1 MKRAGFTLV
10 ELLVVIAIIGML
22 VGLLLPAVQQ
32 ARSAARRMS
41 CANNLRQLGL
51 AMLNYESNNRGF
63 PIGMYTFEGD
73 DMVSRGE
80 EHWRN
85 DHCWYSQMGPYIE
98 QTAWYQRIDFTKAMT
113 HIVNEE
119 ARRFKIPTYACPE
132 DIGLQENEWDSQR
145 WARFRHNYVVNWGN
159 TNYSQSEK
167 NGVAFRG
174 APFQSRSKTILSVIK
189 DGLSNTLLMSE
200 VCVIPN
206 NGTGW
211 GGSISDASISLGCAF
226 TGWNPPNSG
235 LADETFLGAINNAD
249 YATMRIPSPVSVSTE
264 LQVIAARS
272 HHIGGVN
279 RVCCDGS
286 VDFASNSLDAAVW
299 RAMSTACGT
308 SEELEELPVGNEPL
322 FFDTTSH

>member
-63 PIGMYTFEGD
+63 PSGMYTFVGD
-73 DMVSRGE
+73 DFSARGVD
-80 EHWRN
+80 HWRN

-98 QTAWYQRIDFTKAMT
+98 QMAWYQMLNFEKSMSDP
-113 HIVNEE
+113 VNEA
-119 ARRFKIPTYACPE
+119 ARRVKIPTYACPE
-132 DIGLQENEWDSQR
+132 DIGLQENEWDSAT
-145 WARFRHNYVVNWGN
+145 WARIRHNYVVNWGN
-159 TNYSQSEK
+159 TNYSQATK
-167 NGVAFRG
+167 DGVLFRG
-174 APFQSRSKTILSVIK
+174 APLQPREKTALSVIK

-200 VCVIPN
+200 VRVIPKVES
-206 NGTGW
+206 GW

-235 LADETFLGAINNAD
+235 LADETYRGCVNNAD
-249 YATMRIPSPVSVSTE
+249 YAAMGIPSPIGVETE
-264 LQVIAARS
+264 FQVIAARS
-272 HHIGGVN
+272 HHTGGVN
-279 RVCCDGS
+279 RVNCDGS
-286 VDFASNSLDAAVW
+286 TDFASNSIDAAVW
-299 RAMSTACGT
+299 RAMSTARGGT
-308 SEELEELPVGNEPL
+308 EELEEMPVGN
-322 FFDTTSH
+322 

>member
-63 PIGMYTFEGD
+63 PIGMYTFAGD
-73 DMVSRGE
+73 DISIRGG

-98 QTAWYQRIDFTKAMT
+98 QMAWYQMMDFNLSFSHKNNLEPRRI
-113 HIVNEE
+113 
-119 ARRFKIPTYACPE
+119 KIPTFACPE
-132 DIGLQENEWDSQR
+132 DIGLTENEWNSVT
-145 WARFRHNYVVNWGN
+145 WARVRHNYVVNWGN
-159 TNYSQSEK
+159 TDYSQKEK
-167 NGVAFRG
+167 EGVAFRG
-174 APFQSRSKTILSVIK
+174 APFQPREKTALSVVK

-200 VCVIPN
+200 VRIIPH
-206 NGTGW
+206 NGDGW
-211 GGSISDASISLGCAF
+211 GGSISDGSISLGCAF

-235 LADETFLGAINNAD
+235 IADETWQGCLNNAD
-249 YATMRIPSPVSVSTE
+249 YPAMGIPIPISVLTE
-264 LQVIAARS
+264 VQVIVARS
-272 HHIGGVN
+272 HHTGGVN
-279 RVCCDGS
+279 RVHCDGS
-286 VDFASNSLDAAVW
+286 ADFASNSIDAAIW
-299 RAMSTACGT
+299 RAMSTAWGGT
-308 SEELEELPVGNEPL
+308 EELEETTPL
-322 FFDTTSH
+322 NH